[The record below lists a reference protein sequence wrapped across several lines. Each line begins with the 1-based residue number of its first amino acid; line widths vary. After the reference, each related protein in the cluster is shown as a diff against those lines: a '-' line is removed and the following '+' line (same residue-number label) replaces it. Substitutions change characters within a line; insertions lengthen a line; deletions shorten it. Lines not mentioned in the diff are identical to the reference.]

1 MVEPKLSVNVESLVK
16 LNCKCG
22 SDHFID
28 VIHVRFAPA
37 LLSPKGI
44 PTFIRVPKGFLCG
57 KCGEINAFEQ
67 KLPIS
72 PGQPLAEMDGEEKII
87 VEDNDNGD

>member
-1 MVEPKLSVNVESLVK
+1 MPDAKLTVNVENLVK

-37 LLSPKGI
+37 LVSPKGI

-57 KCGEINAFEQ
+57 SCGEINSFEQ

-72 PGQPLAEMDGEEKII
+72 PGQPLAQMGGEEEVI
-87 VEDNDNGD
+87 VEDSSNGD